1 MKKVGLFLK
10 ELTHSVEMQ
19 NDDSIVRSISLSCK
33 NNIVFVPSEMF
44 KYPVYKII
52 IDNKEYKVSRGFFLN
67 LYHDLQ
73 TRKIPFKEI

>member
-10 ELTHSVEMQ
+10 ELTHSVETQ
-19 NDDSIVRSISLSCK
+19 NDDNIVKEISLSYK

-44 KYPVYKII
+44 KYPVYKVI
-52 IDNKEYKVSRGFFLN
+52 IDGKEYRVSRGLFLS
-67 LYHDLQ
+67 LYNDLQ